1 MVDYVFFYKLTVR
14 SIMIYKFKSIINT
27 HAIPFISKLVLFF
40 SLVNIEDLHMVQGY
54 NYAYL
59 FRFFL
64 GRKTYLSRQ
73 KSFFILGK

>member
-1 MVDYVFFYKLTVR
+1 
-14 SIMIYKFKSIINT
+14 
-27 HAIPFISKLVLFF
+27 
-40 SLVNIEDLHMVQGY
+40 MVQGY

-73 KSFFILGK
+73 KSFFNLGNEPILLIFVVVLKENSFMMNYFF

>member
-1 MVDYVFFYKLTVR
+1 M
-14 SIMIYKFKSIINT
+14 
-27 HAIPFISKLVLFF
+27 ISKLVLFF

-73 KSFFILGK
+73 KSFFNLGNELILLIFVVILKVNLFMMNYFF